1 MDGKSTPSEASGMD
15 SIETTAATRTRTFTW
30 DDSRV
35 TAAHVGQRPG
45 LEVLRA
51 VQKGELPAPP
61 MGRLM
66 NIRLAEVERGRIVFE
81 VTPEEYHYNPMG
93 SAHGGLAATLL
104 DSAMGCCVH
113 SCLDAGDRYTTL
125 DIKVTYLKALTTDN
139 GPMRGIA
146 TLVSIG
152 RTVALVE
159 ARMVDAND
167 VIYAHAT
174 STCLIKRKE

>member
-1 MDGKSTPSEASGMD
+1 MDGKSTATEASGMD

-30 DDSRV
+30 DDSRI
-35 TAAHVGQRPG
+35 TAAQVRQRPG

-51 VQKGELPAPP
+51 VQNGELPAPP

-66 NIRLAEVERGRIVFE
+66 NIRLTEVERGRIVFE

-93 SAHGGLAATLL
+93 IAHGGLAATLL

-125 DIKVTYLKALTTDN
+125 DIKVTYLKALTADN

-167 VIYAHAT
+167 VVYAHAT